1 MANAKFKPL
10 SFSTTMRNP
19 NRISGF
25 MSCILPFEGEVLTN
39 DVIAKIIKNIIRKK
53 LYKPNIIKSNK
64 CLHEIYKENE
74 ETFTDEQLDLYICK
88 QYARS

>member
-39 DVIAKIIKNIIRKK
+39 DVIAKIIKNIIRKNFTSPILSRAINTYTKFTRKMKK
-53 LYKPNIIKSNK
+53 LLLMNS
-64 CLHEIYKENE
+64 
-74 ETFTDEQLDLYICK
+74 
-88 QYARS
+88 

>member
-1 MANAKFKPL
+1 
-10 SFSTTMRNP
+10 MRNP

-64 CLHEIYKENE
+64 YLHEIYKENE
-74 ETFTDEQLDLYICK
+74 ETFTDEQLSVLDK
-88 QYARS
+88 GTMQSEKF